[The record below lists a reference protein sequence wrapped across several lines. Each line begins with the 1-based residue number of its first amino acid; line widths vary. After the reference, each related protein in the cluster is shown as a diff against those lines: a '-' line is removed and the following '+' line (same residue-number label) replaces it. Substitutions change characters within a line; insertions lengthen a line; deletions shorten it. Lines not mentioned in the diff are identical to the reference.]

1 MINLMFIK
9 NISRLDTIRFENSD
23 DRDNYFYDI
32 ASVSIDS
39 IYPPH
44 FQNRI
49 QLSIE
54 DLSPSTKV
62 NYLSLFYEGKYY
74 YYFIDD
80 INYINEGLYE
90 IFITMDT
97 IMTFMF
103 DLNINKAILERHN
116 IKRWNDDELTI
127 NRNYIREN
135 LSKDD
140 FKNIEYINISD
151 NSKTKC
157 VIFKAR
163 SELITPNFTLG
174 LTANCLLQN
183 IINDR
188 YTKIN
193 DGTLYIILPLVSD
206 TEINKLIIKVYDK
219 LHNVT
224 YTYDIGISLYYAL
237 FNYFV
242 ESPYI
247 VDAYICDNV
256 ISDKFLIYRKYTE
269 DVYTIGEYILNDGDT
284 TDNGVNLHPEELDI
298 TFSEQ
303 PEIKVKYPILRE
315 IFCENYKLAKE
326 PYEFVINKNTNTL
339 FNIKHIPQLLDENY
353 FRVEFGE
360 RLGYTTFPLSKSEQ
374 GYLVFKY
381 NFDIISGN
389 RTMCI
394 LPQEYKNN
402 IYSTNEDDNY
412 LTAITNQTKENLAL
426 YSDRFQNYMATNTGT
441 LTTGVALARANAV
454 WASTKQAFNIAL
466 DNNTR
471 LLQGN
476 EFRNIGNVVMGVGDS
491 FMRQYNITKQL
502 QIARENAEY
511 TPDTTRQGNTFSTD
525 LMCNSLNLIL
535 KVDCVTDIEYVAKKY
550 EQYGYLVNKEVI
562 NVNLYEDFNTRLYYN
577 VVKFNNIDIELNYI
591 NNQTLIQNIIDR
603 LENGLRLWNIFS
615 INIDD
620 DKINYNYFKYDN
632 VENDFI

>member
-9 NISRLDTIRFENSD
+9 NISRLDTIRFENSN

-315 IFCENYKLAKE
+315 IFCENYKLEKE

-454 WASTKQAFNIAL
+454 WTSTKQAFNIAL

-535 KVDCVTDIEYVAKKY
+535 RVDCVTDIEYVAKKY

-577 VVKFNNIDIELNYI
+577 IVKFNNIDIELNYI

-603 LENGLRLWNIFS
+603 LENGLRLWNITS

-632 VENDFI
+632 VENNFI